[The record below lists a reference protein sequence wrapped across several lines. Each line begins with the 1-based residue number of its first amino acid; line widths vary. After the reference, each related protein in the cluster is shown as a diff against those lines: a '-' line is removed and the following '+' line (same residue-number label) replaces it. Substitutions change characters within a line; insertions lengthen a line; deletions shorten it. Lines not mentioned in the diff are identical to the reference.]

1 MAVDLANPMV
11 AELMSFC
18 GNDMPE
24 DDIPENNLAEI
35 ADTRAF
41 SNSLANGASRISHFQ
56 SEAEAIAALKQMA
69 VEQWN
74 SQPDYLM
81 FMDRPLPLVVNL
93 DRVGD
98 SVVSRAAAFSADTS
112 ISAETRNLQT
122 AGVDEA
128 DNAVF
133 SDDGFVFVFRDQS
146 IRIIDINDPKN
157 LKEVSRV
164 ELPGLMA
171 TMHLV
176 GNKLVVV
183 SQGYA
188 TTSVS
193 SFSEPNFYTQL
204 KFFDVSA
211 KDAPSN
217 LGGFNIE
224 GGAYIS
230 RVVDGKLVLVQ
241 NTQQAIPHPQWVD
254 TNNTAFRG
262 WGGRYET
269 KQEYLDRV
277 TPNLLESTLLNY
289 QKIDNDGK
297 ILSEGVLGDWR
308 DIAVAGGK
316 QLTKIFTVDL
326 KAESPQLDSIE
337 SVLGD
342 WVTNAYVTDN
352 SIYLTHFQSEG
363 STRIIHLDLGNA
375 STKTDATGQS
385 GVFADALGDVKGTI
399 RNSRFLDEYDGYLR
413 VVTSEDGSNSGGR
426 IRNSANLFVMKV
438 EDGELKTV
446 GSLLDISPGDQAY
459 GAEFEGPRA
468 FITTGFI
475 DPAFLRVVDPLHGID
490 LSDPTNPK
498 ELSDVIIPGIT
509 SYVQWVDSNHLLG
522 VGMIEENSQ
531 WFTKVSL
538 YDVTD
543 LAEPKTLD
551 VWQGTT
557 PIQPNAFDSI
567 NPLDIHYDTQSKT
580 LTVPQA
586 QGRGFPQPWA
596 INSWMG
602 VDIFSDLWAI
612 DRIMPIWNPNL
623 SENLPTSDVIV
634 LSIDVASD
642 DPLSFRAL
650 VGDGSGMGRAVVV
663 DDSLVALTT
672 MYLSTYAIDAPTQ
685 VVDRILLSNP
695 LRPDTVYIDGGATKT
710 IINVLENDS
719 RLVDYKITAIKR
731 DETNSGSL
739 GTIKIL
745 PDQSLEYTSPASI
758 GSESY
763 WSENFIYEVTT
774 TDGKKFETNLYV
786 WGMWNNSVDPI
797 QGSASISAVAVDD
810 DNHSIDTVAKGD
822 EFWVDIK
829 VQDGRPNG
837 QGVFGAYVDIAFD
850 TNSFEIVGDAEPLSF
865 YKNGLSGEKTSSGW
879 KNLGGFSDSPTPIG
893 SSIQSLVRF
902 KLRAKADSAF
912 NMSIS
917 ASDRPDM
924 LTLYGSN
931 ISISRSNIAFGSL
944 QLPQRVSASASIGLK
959 AYDTE
964 NKPITSTAKGD
975 EFWVEVTVQDDR
987 QSGQGVYSAYV
998 DIAFDTKS
1006 FEIVGDSEALG
1017 KFTNKL
1023 SGTKSN
1029 DGWKNLGGFRDSTT
1043 PAGTGEQSLVR
1054 FKLRATEDAML
1065 NITASPSSS
1074 TGYELTLYDLDTI
1087 IPIESIKS
1095 GSLELSITRE
1105 AEKVLDYD
1113 VNGDGIL
1120 SPVDS
1125 LIVINRLNR
1134 EIVDAVFSTEITTS
1148 SSSTKLDVNQ
1158 DGVIS
1163 LLDVLALINRINLDN
1178 TIPMMNTV
1186 ESNAMETVET
1196 KKKK

>member
-1 MAVDLANPMV
+1 MAVDMVTPMA

-18 GNDMPE
+18 GNDMTE
-24 DDIPENNLAEI
+24 SDIAANGIAEI
-35 ADTRAF
+35 ADTNSF
-41 SNSLANGASRISHFQ
+41 STLLAKDASKISHFQ

-74 SQPDYLM
+74 SPPDHFM
-81 FMDRPLPLVVNL
+81 FMDSREPLVVNSN
-93 DRVGD
+93 RFGD
-98 SVVSRAAAFSADTS
+98 AVVLQDAAFSVD
-112 ISAETRNLQT
+112 TRNLQT

-133 SDDGFVFVFRDQS
+133 SDDGFVFVFRDQA
-146 IRIIDINDPKN
+146 IRIIDINDPEN
-157 LKEVSRV
+157 LKEVSLI
-164 ELPGLMA
+164 ELPGLTA
-171 TMHLV
+171 NMHLV

-183 SQGYA
+183 SHGYA
-188 TTSVS
+188 ASSVS

-211 KDAPSN
+211 KNAPSN

-224 GGAYIS
+224 GGVFVS
-230 RVVDGKLVLVQ
+230 RVVNGKLVLVQ
-241 NTQQAIPHPQWVD
+241 HTQQAIPQPQWVYSD
-254 TNNTAFRG
+254 DNAFRI

-269 KQEYLDRV
+269 KQEYLARV

-289 QKIDNDGK
+289 QKIGNDGK
-297 ILSEGVLGDWR
+297 VLSEGVLGDWR
-308 DIAVAGGK
+308 DIAIAGGN

-326 KAESPQLDSIE
+326 NAESPKLDSME
-337 SVLGD
+337 SVLGN
-342 WVTNAYVTDN
+342 WITNAYVTGN
-352 SIYLTHFQSEG
+352 SVYLTHLQGED

-375 STKTDATGQS
+375 ATKMDATGQT
-385 GVFADALGDVKGTI
+385 GVVADAFGDVKGTI

-426 IRNSANLFVMKV
+426 IRNSANLFIMKV
-438 EDGELKTV
+438 VDGELKTV

-459 GAEFEGPRA
+459 AAEFEGPRA

-475 DPAFLRVVDPLHGID
+475 DPAFLRVIDPLHGID

-498 ELSDVIIPGIT
+498 ELSDVVIPGIT
-509 SYVQWVDSNHLLG
+509 NYVQWVDSNHLLG
-522 VGMIEENSQ
+522 VGMIEEDSQ

-543 LAEPKTLD
+543 LSKPKTLD

-567 NPLDIHYDTQSKT
+567 NPLDIHYDAQSQT
-580 LTVPQA
+580 LTVPQT
-586 QGRGFPQPWA
+586 QGRFFPQPWA
-596 INSWMG
+596 INSLMG
-602 VDIFSDLWAI
+602 VNLLSDVWAI
-612 DRIMPIWNPNL
+612 DRIMPIWNPNI
-623 SENLPTSDVIV
+623 SENMPTSDVIV
-634 LSIDVASD
+634 LSIDVDSD

-650 VGDGSGMGRAVVV
+650 VGDGSGMGRAVVAG
-663 DDSLVALTT
+663 DSLVALTA
-672 MYLSTYAIDAPTQ
+672 MYLSTYSIDAPAQ

-695 LRPDTVYIDGGATKT
+695 LRPDTVFINGGATKT

-719 RLVDYKITAIKR
+719 RFVDYKITAIKR
-731 DETNSGSL
+731 DETNSSNL
-739 GTIKIL
+739 GTMKIL
-745 PDQSLEYTSPASI
+745 PDQTLEYTSPDSI
-758 GSESY
+758 GSETY
-763 WSENFIYEVTT
+763 WSENFTYEVTT
-774 TDGKKFETNLYV
+774 TDGKKFETNLYL
-786 WGMWNNSVDPI
+786 WGMWNIAVDPI
-797 QGSASISAVAVDD
+797 QGSASISAKAVDD
-810 DNHSIDTVAKGD
+810 DNNPIESVAKGD
-822 EFWVDIK
+822 EFWVDIR
-829 VQDGRPNG
+829 VQDGRPDG

-850 TNSFEIVGDAEPLSF
+850 TNSFAIVGDAEPLSF
-865 YKNGLSGEKTSSGW
+865 YKNGISGEKTNSGW

-893 SSIQSLVRF
+893 SSVQSLVRF
-902 KLRAKADSAF
+902 KLRANADAAF
-912 NMSIS
+912 SMSIS
-917 ASDRPDM
+917 ASDRSEM
-924 LTLYGSN
+924 LTLYGIN
-931 ISISRSNIAFGSL
+931 ESIPRSNITFGSL
-944 QLPQRVSASASIGLK
+944 QLPQRVSASANIGLK

-964 NKPITSTAKGD
+964 YKPVTSTAKGD
-975 EFWVEVTVQDDR
+975 EFWVEVTVQDGR

-998 DIAFDTKS
+998 DLAFDTKS
-1006 FEIVGDSEALG
+1006 FEIVGESEALG
-1017 KFTNKL
+1017 KFTNKS
-1023 SGTKSN
+1023 SGIKTI

-1043 PAGTGEQSLVR
+1043 PFGAGEQSLVR

-1065 NITASPSSS
+1065 NITATPSSAA
-1074 TGYELTLYDLDTI
+1074 GYELTLYNVDAI

-1095 GSLELSITRE
+1095 GSLELPITKVV
-1105 AEKVLDYD
+1105 EKVWDYD

-1134 EIVDAVFSTEITTS
+1134 ETVDAVFSTEITTS
-1148 SSSTKLDVNQ
+1148 SSSTRLDVNQ

-1163 LLDVLALINRINLDN
+1163 HLDVLTLINRINLDN

-1186 ESNAMETVET
+1186 EFNTTETVET